1 MNLLD
6 LYAKISLDTS
16 EYDSGVE
23 KVSKSGS
30 SLGSKLKSGLAT
42 AGNIAAKGIG
52 LIAGAATAAGGALLA
67 LEASTEEYRIAQ
79 GKLNTAFDAAG
90 YSAETAS
97 QAYNAFYGILGD
109 TDTATEASQLLAKL
123 ADSEKD
129 VTTWTNIAAGVSGTF
144 GDSLPIEGLIEASNE
159 TAKVGQVTGVLA
171 DALNWAGIS
180 EDDFNAKLAECTSES
195 ERNQLIMDTLSGTY
209 DEASDAFYRNNEA
222 LVASRENQAAL
233 DASLAKLG
241 DAVATVKNKVVSLF
255 LPAISDAADAISGF
269 VGNIDVAGITDRISN
284 FVGVMVDGFSQAANF
299 VASTFAPVLESL
311 KGLFASV
318 ASAVSPITSALSAYV
333 SSGQAATDA
342 TNAAK
347 TAVSALASA
356 LTFIL
361 DAASAFVTWL
371 SEGSAGA
378 EAFKAAIVAAAAG
391 LATWKIVSTIS
402 TLMSSFTTIMTT
414 LTTVVAGAKTAFAAL
429 NAVVSANPFG
439 AVVTVVSSLVAGLM
453 YLWTTNEGFRD
464 AIIGI
469 WNAIVAAFTAAGQAI
484 QDAWN
489 AVVAFFS
496 SLWDNIQTAATA
508 AASAISSAFTA
519 AWNAIQSAWSGV
531 VSFFSNVWEGI
542 KAVFAVVAS
551 VLINYFSN
559 AWQGIQAVWS
569 AATGFFENVWNTI
582 KGIFS
587 VVAAVLSGNFSDA
600 WNAIQNVLSGW
611 GSYFQGLWNQIVSI
625 FSNALSTFADIGRN
639 IVTGIWNGISG
650 MASWLWGKVTGF
662 FSGIVDGVKGLLGIR
677 SPSRVFASIGQYM
690 AEGVGQGWDQ
700 QFSSIRDGIEN
711 DLDFGNVK
719 ASVNT
724 EATSDEDKSNAFSD
738 LLVLAQ
744 DKLMQYAQ
752 LFETYQDLGS
762 NYVIEGLQSLRQ
774 RANSEANKMI
784 VEARQIYTTG
794 GKNIGLAFA
803 NAVAEGLLSGT
814 GRTVN
819 AAVQMATQVLNATK
833 ETLGVDSYS
842 SAVASSYQT
851 YSASP
856 TTYRTTEITLV
867 LA

>member
-1 MNLLD
+1 MN
-6 LYAKISLDTS
+6 
-16 EYDSGVE
+16 
-23 KVSKSGS
+23 
-30 SLGSKLKSGLAT
+30 
-42 AGNIAAKGIG
+42 
-52 LIAGAATAAGGALLA
+52 
-67 LEASTEEYRIAQ
+67 
-79 GKLNTAFDAAG
+79 
-90 YSAETAS
+90 
-97 QAYNAFYGILGD
+97 
-109 TDTATEASQLLAKL
+109 
-123 ADSEKD
+123 
-129 VTTWTNIAAGVSGTF
+129 
-144 GDSLPIEGLIEASNE
+144 
-159 TAKVGQVTGVLA
+159 
-171 DALNWAGIS
+171 
-180 EDDFNAKLAECTSES
+180 
-195 ERNQLIMDTLSGTY
+195 TLSGTY
-209 DEASDAFYRNNEA
+209 DEASEAFYRNNEA
-222 LVASRENQAAL
+222 LIESRNNQAKL
-233 DASLAKLG
+233 DETLAKLG
-241 DAVATVKNKVVSLF
+241 DAVATLKNKVISLF
-255 LPAISDAADAISGF
+255 LPAISSASDAISGF
-269 VGNIDVAGITDRISN
+269 ISKIDVQAIAEKISTFAGK
-284 FVGVMVDGFSQAANF
+284 VVDGFSQ
-299 VASTFAPVLESL
+299 VTSYLSDTFSPVFSSLE
-311 KGLFASV
+311 GLFSSLASFF
-318 ASAVSPITSALSAYV
+318 SPVTSAISDYV
-333 SSGQAATDA
+333 SSGQAASDA
-342 TNAAK
+342 TTFLQ
-347 TAVSALASA
+347 TALSTLSTVLSG
-356 LTFIL
+356 IL
-361 DAASAFVTWL
+361 DVASGFITWL
-371 SEGSAGA
+371 TEGSAGA
-378 EAFKAAIVAAAAG
+378 EAFKAAIVAAATG
-391 LATWKIVSTIS
+391 LATWKIITTIS
-402 TLMSSFTTIMTT
+402 TMLSSFTTIMTT
-414 LTTVVAGAKTAFAAL
+414 LTTIVTGAKTAFAAL

-439 AVVTVVSSLVAGLM
+439 AVVTVVSSLVAGIM

-464 AIIGI
+464 AVIAIWEGI
-469 WNAIVAAFTAAGQAI
+469 KSAFVNAGQAI

-489 AVVAFFS
+489 TVVAFFS
-496 SLWDNIQTAATA
+496 SLWDNIQTTATA
-508 AASAISSAFTA
+508 AASAISSAFMA
-519 AWNAIQSAWSGV
+519 AWSAIQSAWSGV

-551 VLINYFSN
+551 VLINYFSS

-611 GSYFQGLWNQIVSI
+611 GNYFQGLWNQIVSI
-625 FSNALSTFADIGRN
+625 FSNALSAFADIGRN

-650 MASWLWGKVTGF
+650 MASWLFGKITGF
-662 FSGIVDGVKGLLGIR
+662 FGNIVDGVKSLLGIR

-724 EATSDEDKSNAFSD
+724 EATTDEDKSNAFSD

-784 VEARQIYTTG
+784 VAARQIYTTG

-833 ETLGVDSYS
+833 ETLGIDSYS

-856 TTYRTTEITLV
+856 VTYSAAGNTTVNQYIQTVPMTPSE
-867 LA
+867 LARQSADAFNRLRWA